1 MSDPL
6 HEASTSSKSVHGR
19 QRPTIADVELP
30 VAPSAEHAAPLD
42 SLGLE
47 SEYLG
52 IMQEL
57 DGDAEGHERGD
68 AYIAGTNALYHG
80 GPIQWSFVP
89 KIFSARDTRY
99 LAWIAETMGGIMD
112 KVTRAFAE
120 RPDVRVK
127 FGLDPRIEGL
137 ALAPVAYATP
147 IPIARVDIFLNEET
161 GDFQFCELNTDGSS
175 GMLSATE
182 VTRANLLTETGRRF
196 AARHDL
202 SAFDIYAGCA
212 EAVLGCYREVG
223 GTAEHPVF
231 AAVDYAESIVA
242 EEIDEY
248 ARVFAEHGAS
258 LHFTDIRDLA
268 YEDGVL
274 RDAQGPIDGVW
285 RRVVISEMLEK
296 PCPGA
301 DAFMRCVHDGRVPV
315 MGGFRTWPCA
325 TKTVFAVLHDPVCE
339 EILTPEELAYV
350 RAHVPATYLVDEG
363 SDLSRFHEKDRWIA
377 KPREGYN
384 SVGVRA
390 GSDCTDAEWAEVL
403 AEMARTHGT
412 VQAYAPQFATPNVE
426 GGVAGIGRS
435 PVGYSNMEGLFLFN
449 GKFGG
454 VFTRCGTSAVIG
466 EFAGRLNMGCLVSRA

>member
-1 MSDPL
+1 MTASDTAATPHAL
-6 HEASTSSKSVHGR
+6 LGT
-19 QRPTIADVELP
+19 VELP
-30 VAPSAEHAAPLD
+30 IAPVSDQHAPLD
-42 SLGLE
+42 SLALE
-47 SEYLG
+47 NEYLAD
-52 IMQEL
+52 MRAL
-57 DGDAEGHERGD
+57 DGDVASHEAGD

-89 KIFSARDTRY
+89 KIFSGRDLGY

-112 KVTRAFAE
+112 KVTRAFLE
-120 RPDVRVK
+120 RADVRAK
-127 FGLDPRIEGL
+127 FGLDPRIEEL
-137 ALAPVAYATP
+137 ACAPVAYDTP

-182 VTRANLLTETGRRF
+182 VSRANALTETGKRF
-196 AARHDL
+196 IAAHGGA
-202 SAFDIYAGCA
+202 SAFDIYTGCA
-212 EAVLGCYREVG
+212 RAVIDCYREAG
-223 GTAEHPVF
+223 GAAEHPVF
-231 AAVDYAESIVA
+231 AAVDYKESIVA

-248 ARVFAEHGAS
+248 ARVFEALGAS
-258 LHFTDIRDLA
+258 LRFTDIRDLR

-274 RDAQGPIDGVW
+274 SDARGAIDGVW

-315 MGGFRTWPCA
+315 VGGFRTWPCA
-325 TKTVFAVLHDPVCE
+325 TKTVFAVLHDPIAQTFLDEV
-339 EILTPEELAYV
+339 ELAYV
-350 RAHVPATYLVDEG
+350 RAHVPATYLLDEG
-363 SDLSRFHEKDRWIA
+363 SDLSRFADKDRWIA

-390 GSDCTDAEWAEVL
+390 GSDCTDAEWADVL
-403 AEMARTHGT
+403 AEMARTRGT
-412 VQAYAPQFATPNVE
+412 VQAYAPQYATLNVE
-426 GGVAGIGRS
+426 GGVAGIGRE
-435 PVGYSNMEGLFLFN
+435 PVPYSNMEGLFLFR

-466 EFAGRLNMGCLVSRA
+466 EFAGRLNMGCLVVDAA